1 MTKKVQQTLQ
11 DLKGID
17 FLLTRFNPET
27 KTPDDLDILVNPHN
41 FEKCIETLIS
51 RNYRASSHDHALGG
65 RIAGMQANLVKP
77 GRIKIDLH
85 QDFTWRQKQYVDI
98 KKIWENSKL
107 NRVDLT
113 WDAFL
118 IMINVILK
126 RPILYKK
133 ILKCFS
139 QWEKLR
145 TLQSMYNRRFN
156 MVGTI
161 RLLISKVGWK
171 VNNKI
176 QILLFLP
183 VRLVLSSYLENLIL

>member
-118 IMINVILK
+118 IMINVIFEK
-126 RPILYKK
+126 TYFVQEDFEV
-133 ILKCFS
+133 FS

-176 QILLFLP
+176 QIPFVFTRETGTKFLF
-183 VRLVLSSYLENLIL
+183 RKI